1 MIKRMFGEI
10 NIFFLIWPLH
20 LISVPC
26 LRDYFAFVYVHIF
39 LPENKTC
46 SPPSLKLFS
55 LKNWDGIFE
64 VWPFFF

>member
-10 NIFFLIWPLH
+10 NIFFLIWPLQ
-20 LISVPC
+20 LIFVPC
-26 LRDYFAFVYVHIF
+26 LRVFFFAFVYVHIF

-55 LKNWDGIFE
+55 LKKWDGIFE
-64 VWPFFF
+64 V